1 MQHYSLYFKML
12 SLREWL
18 ENVENNWS
26 PEEGLFTNDDPEY
39 IANYLIRNSK
49 DRTQALRRLIFYMN
63 RAGENLTNRRVLNKA
78 KKILMNK

>member
-18 ENVENNWS
+18 ENVETNWS
-26 PEEGLFTNDDPEY
+26 PEEGLFTHDDPEF

-78 KKILMNK
+78 KNILMNK

>member
-1 MQHYSLYFKML
+1 MI

-18 ENVENNWS
+18 ENVETNWS
-26 PEEGLFTNDDPEY
+26 PEEGLFNKDDPKY
-39 IANYLIRNSK
+39 IADYLLKHSK
-49 DRTQALRRLIFYMN
+49 DATQALRRLVFYMN

>member
-1 MQHYSLYFKML
+1 ML

-18 ENVENNWS
+18 ENVETNWS
-26 PEEGLFTNDDPEY
+26 PEEGLFNKDDPKY
-39 IANYLIRNSK
+39 IADYLLKHSK

-63 RAGENLTNRRVLNKA
+63 RAGENLINRRVLNKT

>member
-1 MQHYSLYFKML
+1 MI

-18 ENVENNWS
+18 ENVETNWS
-26 PEEGLFTNDDPEY
+26 PEEGLFNKDNPKY
-39 IANYLIRNSK
+39 IADYLLKHSK

-78 KKILMNK
+78 KKILMNE

>member
-1 MQHYSLYFKML
+1 ML

-18 ENVENNWS
+18 ENVETNWS
-26 PEEGLFTNDDPEY
+26 PEEGLFNKDDPKY
-39 IANYLIRNSK
+39 IADYLLKHSK

-63 RAGENLTNRRVLNKA
+63 RAGENLTNRRVLDKA

>member
-1 MQHYSLYFKML
+1 MI

-18 ENVENNWS
+18 ENVETNWS
-26 PEEGLFTNDDPEY
+26 PEEGLFNKDDPKY
-39 IANYLIRNSK
+39 IVDYLLKHSK

>member
-1 MQHYSLYFKML
+1 ML

-18 ENVENNWS
+18 ENVETNWS
-26 PEEGLFTNDDPEY
+26 PEEGLFNKDDPKY
-39 IANYLIRNSK
+39 IADYLLKHSK

-63 RAGENLTNRRVLNKA
+63 RAGENLTNRRLLNKA